1 MSLSINVR
9 LPKNKSQIIDISK
22 ATTVHGIKE
31 EISKIIETDVNMF
44 NLLFAGKV
52 LNPEASIQVNI
63 LLFYFAKHL
72 NIQLYIHIQLL
83 CVIIVYL

>member
-1 MSLSINVR
+1 MKMSLSINVR

-63 LLFYFAKHL
+63 KCYFTL
-72 NIQLYIHIQLL
+72 QNI
-83 CVIIVYL
+83 